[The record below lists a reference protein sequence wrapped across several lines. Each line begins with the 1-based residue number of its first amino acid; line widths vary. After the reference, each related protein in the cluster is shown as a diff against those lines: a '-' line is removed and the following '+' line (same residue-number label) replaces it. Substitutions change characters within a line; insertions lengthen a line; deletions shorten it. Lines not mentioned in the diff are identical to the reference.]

1 MIRDNGKY
9 LCGEPEEVHGEDED
23 SIKITYKCSEEVNCS
38 KHSVAFIFKPLHCA
52 LVRAWFGTSIGKSSI
67 YVYKVDILYKIS
79 LN

>member
-9 LCGEPEEVHGEDED
+9 LCDEPEEVHGEDED
-23 SIKITYKCSEEVNCS
+23 SIKITHKCSEEVNCS

-52 LVRAWFGTSIGKSSI
+52 SFGTSIGKSSI